1 MQCLNRCISMNLTSE
16 VKTVSLLELKGI
28 MVKNIDNIADRGE
41 KLELLVDKTEEL
53 NANAVSFKK
62 SSRGLA
68 RSLWLKNI
76 KITVILIVVVI
87 VIIYFIVSAACGGLD
102 WPCTKSS

>member
-1 MQCLNRCISMNLTSE
+1 MNPNLF
-16 VKTVSLLELKGI
+16 VCQ
-28 MVKNIDNIADRGE
+28 
-41 KLELLVDKTEEL
+41 
-53 NANAVSFKK
+53 AVSFKK

-87 VIIYFIVSAACGGLD
+87 VSMIGVNAGQTKIFSFSGRNIEKINVRKGIFYGRFIKGNNSVDVQYLNQIF
-102 WPCTKSS
+102 